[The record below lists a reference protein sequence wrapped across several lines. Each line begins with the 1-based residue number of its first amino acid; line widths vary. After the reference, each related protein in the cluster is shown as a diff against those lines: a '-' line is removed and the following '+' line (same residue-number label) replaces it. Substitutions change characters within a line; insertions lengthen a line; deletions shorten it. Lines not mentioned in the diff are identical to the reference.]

1 MFISKKE
8 DYLFLIWSKLNR
20 NIFLLLEEVTEA
32 PDLLEWLGESFSNV
46 ARDFSLSW
54 FTLSDIISC
63 FIFSRVLW
71 SLSTSSLKVSWVYC
85 IFFSFTASFLLK
97 TSSISFSI
105 LSSFLICSS
114 YSSSRTARGF
124 LLRILT
130 MFLEN
135 CVSEDKCVEKF
146 YLVNCCQEW

>member
-71 SLSTSSLKVSWVYC
+71 SLSTSSLKVSWVSC

-135 CVSEDKCVEKF
+135 CVSKDKCVEKF